1 MAIKQA
7 NPDGTITGET
17 DTLANRLNFTN
28 SSLVMP
34 ELKDS
39 IFGAFGDI
47 VNLENQNQGVDPII
61 YNVYQTKS
69 QTPNMSDQDIQRL
82 YGTSAMPVF
91 EWAKKIQSGQRQYNP
106 SDAFD
111 ESMMEMY
118 ESFNNLPDGYMTPQE
133 IMAQQALQGS
143 AGQLGMTIG
152 TSIGSELTN
161 PYASGSTMSKVGSG
175 IMRTGQGTAVELANQ
190 ARFSELGDKTQNTL
204 RALKLDDNYIREL
217 SDRNLSSLT
226 GNQELFDRGV
236 REGTL
241 YQPKGSDVFVPT
253 DRFDQTVTA
262 TFGDETS
269 GFPEGFDPTDPIS
282 SGVNT
287 ATTQTTLGTV
297 TDRLNPYTDAGSAN
311 VTSAG
316 IGAGIN
322 FMARVGSGQDVDEA
336 AKSAADAGLVT
347 YATTA
352 LLAATPLAPFST
364 IIGGIVG
371 GFVGRVICNELMK
384 QGIMDRKQVIL
395 DYKFTRDYL
404 TPQHVTGYHVWAVW
418 MVKQMRK
425 GRLVGLWA
433 HIAGHRANEI
443 AYIYG
448 ERDKPD
454 YLGKLYRKI
463 LEPICWTVGA
473 FCKATDWSVLYR
485 KKEI

>member
-1 MAIKQA
+1 MAELGA
-7 NPDGTITGET
+7 LTG
-17 DTLANRLNFTN
+17 LPIL
-28 SSLVMP
+28 
-34 ELKDS
+34 
-39 IFGAFGDI
+39 
-47 VNLENQNQGVDPII
+47 NLEEEKNQGVDPII

-69 QTPNMSDQDIQRL
+69 QTPGISDQEIQRL
-82 YGTSAMPVF
+82 YGTTAMPVF
-91 EWAKKIQSGQRQYNP
+91 EWAKKIQTGQRTYNP
-106 SDAFD
+106 YDAFD

-118 ESFNNLPDGYMTPQE
+118 ESFDNLPDGMMTAQE
-133 IMAQQALQGS
+133 IMAQQALQGT
-143 AGQLGMTIG
+143 AGQVGMSIG

-161 PYASGSTMSKVGSG
+161 PYLSDDVGNLNRIKSG
-175 IMRTGQGTAVELANQ
+175 IMKTGQDTSVELMQ
-190 ARFSELGDKTQNTL
+190 KARFGKLGDKTQSAVRSSGFL
-204 RALKLDDNYIREL
+204 DNYTPEL
-217 SDRNLSSLT
+217 SSRAAARAT
-226 GNQELFDRGV
+226 GNLAQFDRGL
-236 REGTL
+236 ETNTL
-241 YQPKGSDVFVPT
+241 LKKGDVYVPT
-253 DRFDQTVTA
+253 DNFGKPRNFA
-262 TFGDETS
+262 YGDETS
-269 GFPEGFDPTDPIS
+269 GFPEGFDPTLDSKDALAPVKTVDLGYDNYSDGFTDTINPMTDAGTRNLYS
-282 SGVNT
+282 SGV
-287 ATTQTTLGTV
+287 
-297 TDRLNPYTDAGSAN
+297 
-311 VTSAG
+311 
-316 IGAGIN
+316 GAGVN
-322 FMARVGSGQDVDEA
+322 FVARVASGQDVDDA

-473 FCKATDWSVLYR
+473 FCKETDWSVLYT

>member
-1 MAIKQA
+1 MAELGA
-7 NPDGTITGET
+7 LTG
-17 DTLANRLNFTN
+17 LPVL
-28 SSLVMP
+28 
-34 ELKDS
+34 
-39 IFGAFGDI
+39 
-47 VNLENQNQGVDPII
+47 NLEEEENQGVDPII

-69 QTPNMSDQDIQRL
+69 QTPGISDQEIQRL
-82 YGTSAMPVF
+82 YGTTAMPVF
-91 EWAKKIQSGQRQYNP
+91 EWAKKIQTGQRTYNP
-106 SDAFD
+106 YDAFD

-118 ESFNNLPDGYMTPQE
+118 ESFDNLPDGMMTAQE
-133 IMAQQALQGS
+133 IMAQQALQGT
-143 AGQLGMTIG
+143 AGQVGMSIG

-161 PYASGSTMSKVGSG
+161 PYLSDDVGNLNRIKSG
-175 IMRTGQGTAVELANQ
+175 IMKTGQDTSVELMQ
-190 ARFSELGDKTQNTL
+190 KARFGKLGDKTQSAVRSSGFL
-204 RALKLDDNYIREL
+204 DNYTPEL
-217 SDRNLSSLT
+217 SSRAAARAT
-226 GNQELFDRGV
+226 GNLAQFDRGL
-236 REGTL
+236 ETNTL
-241 YQPKGSDVFVPT
+241 LKKGDVYVPT
-253 DRFDQTVTA
+253 DNFGKPRNFA
-262 TFGDETS
+262 YGDETS
-269 GFPEGFDPTDPIS
+269 GFPEGFDPTLDSKDALAPVKTVDLGYDNYSDGFTDTINPMTDAGTRNLYS
-282 SGVNT
+282 SGV
-287 ATTQTTLGTV
+287 
-297 TDRLNPYTDAGSAN
+297 
-311 VTSAG
+311 
-316 IGAGIN
+316 GAGVN
-322 FMARVGSGQDVDEA
+322 FVARVASGQDVDDA

-473 FCKATDWSVLYR
+473 FCKETDWSVLYR